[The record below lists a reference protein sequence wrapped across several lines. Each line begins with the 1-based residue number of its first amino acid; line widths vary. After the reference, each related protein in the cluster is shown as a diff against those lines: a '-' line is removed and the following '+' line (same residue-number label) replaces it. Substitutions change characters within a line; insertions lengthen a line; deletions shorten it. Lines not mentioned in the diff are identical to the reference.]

1 MLGDYMQH
9 QEEQHRS
16 QSDLYFLK
24 VQYAFWDL
32 ELDYRWRGKDGEA
45 SVGREGC
52 FKLLIYI
59 NKKHLLNIPFILI

>member
-16 QSDLYFLK
+16 QSDFHFLK

-32 ELDYRWRGKDGEA
+32 ELDYRWRVKDGEA
-45 SVGREGC
+45 SA
-52 FKLLIYI
+52 
-59 NKKHLLNIPFILI
+59 

>member
-32 ELDYRWRGKDGEA
+32 ELDYRWRVKDGEA
-45 SVGREGC
+45 SA
-52 FKLLIYI
+52 
-59 NKKHLLNIPFILI
+59 